1 MKRLISLLLATA
13 ACGDNNNIGTPDAT
27 SPDATPDAMPFVAP
41 TPVKVDISAA
51 GTDQLLAAVASPS
64 GGFYAVGFRAPTHE
78 ATADR
83 ELVLVKLDGMGQ
95 LDTSFGGGDGIATLN
110 VQVGTNAETYRG
122 VVVQPSGKIVVS
134 GVVEDEVVATD
145 RDVAVVRFNT
155 DGTPDTT
162 FGTAGT
168 GVVRLDL
175 NTALAGTMGPD
186 TTWGLA
192 MEPGGK
198 IYVHAAARTKDLD
211 PTSADTLTDTDFVVV
226 RLDVDGAIDTAW
238 GDQGK
243 FTLDIQRS
251 PASVRGINVFAD
263 GSVLAAGYAD
273 SPSLGTGSLNQPVV
287 YKLTPAGVLDT
298 NFAQGGLFHEVVLG
312 EQTEVY
318 GMAVQPDGKIVTAGY
333 GHDGVGAPNDWVS
346 LRLTAT
352 GTLDTTWANQGKYLL
367 DPTGTNA
374 GDNCRNAI
382 ALPGGRTALVG
393 SGGPTTMTSDAFV
406 VILDSTGK
414 PDTGFGTGIMKFE
427 MGSNDALFGA
437 ALATNGKRAL
447 FAGFRGGGMT
457 PSATSN
463 DDSYVVSLPLQ

>member
-13 ACGDNNNIGTPDAT
+13 ACGDNKAGS
-27 SPDATPDAMPFVAP
+27 SPDATGPDAPPDATTFIAP

-51 GTDQLLAAVASPS
+51 GTDQLLGAIASPS

-95 LDTSFGGGDGIATLN
+95 LDPSFGGGDGIATMN
-110 VQVGTNAETYRG
+110 VQVGAAGETFRG
-122 VVVQPSGKIVVS
+122 IALQPSGKIVVS
-134 GVVEDEVVATD
+134 GTVEDAIVATD
-145 RDVAVVRFNT
+145 RDVAVVRFNA
-155 DGTPDTT
+155 DGTPDTA

-175 NTALAGTMGPD
+175 NKALGTMGPD
-186 TTWGLA
+186 AAWGLA
-192 MEPGGK
+192 TDATGRV
-198 IYVHAAARTKDLD
+198 YVHAAQRTATLD
-211 PTSADTLTDTDFVVV
+211 ASSADTLTDTDFVVV
-226 RLDVDGAIDTAW
+226 RLGVDGAIDTAFATN
-238 GDQGK
+238 GK

-251 PASVRGINVFAD
+251 SANVRSIHILGD
-263 GSVLAAGYAD
+263 GSVLAAGYA
-273 SPSLGTGSLNQPVV
+273 SSTSTGNTVQPVV
-287 YKLTPAGVLDT
+287 YKLTSGGVLDT
-298 NFAQGGLFHEVVLG
+298 NFAQGGLFHEVVLAT
-312 EQTEVY
+312 QTEVY
-318 GMAVQPDGKIVTAGY
+318 GMAIQPDGKIVTAGY
-333 GHDGVGAPNDWVS
+333 GRDDVAGTNDWIS
-346 LRLTAT
+346 LRLTAA

-367 DPTGTNA
+367 DPTATNV

-393 SGGPTTMTSDAFV
+393 SGGPTTTTSDAYV
-406 VILDSTGK
+406 AVLDSTGK
-414 PDTGFGTGIMKFE
+414 LDTTFGTGILKFE

-463 DDSYVVSLPLQ
+463 DDSYVVSLPLE